1 MSYPISN
8 EHIKDAYTR
17 GQVSMFAK
25 IVEYRNNHPQAISED
40 AINDLY
46 EEVESYC
53 LLGTKFSLL
62 VRGEEVTE

>member
-1 MSYPISN
+1 
-8 EHIKDAYTR
+8 
-17 GQVSMFAK
+17 MFAK